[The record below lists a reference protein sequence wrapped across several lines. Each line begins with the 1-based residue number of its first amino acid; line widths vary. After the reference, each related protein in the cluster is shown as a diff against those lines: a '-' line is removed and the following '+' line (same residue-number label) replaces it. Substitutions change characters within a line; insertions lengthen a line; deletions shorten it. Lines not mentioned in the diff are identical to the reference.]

1 MNVSKNILYNKRYVA
16 GVIMFS
22 VGAFA
27 LLGIITAETLYPG
40 YSTLQE
46 ISDLGASRPPN
57 SIINQPSATIFN
69 LTMIISGALL
79 LTATYFVKK
88 SINKNL
94 LVIPLTLFSIGVLG
108 VGVFPGNVTPW
119 HGIFAL
125 ITFISGGIS
134 AAITYKVIEGPFK
147 YMSLIF
153 GGISLITLI
162 SVILLGEN
170 HPLIS
175 IGLGGLERW
184 VVYPVILW
192 VNGFGGYLLGTQN
205 QSQTLKDTAKTPDSI

>member
-1 MNVSKNILYNKRYVA
+1 MNISKRIFYNQKYIA
-16 GVIMFS
+16 GVIMFF

-27 LLGIITAETLYPG
+27 LMGIITSEALYPG

-57 SIINQPSATIFN
+57 SIIHQPSATIFN
-69 LTMIISGALL
+69 ITMIISGALL

-88 SINKNL
+88 TINKNL
-94 LVIPLTLFSIGVLG
+94 LVIPLAFFSIGIIG

-119 HGIFAL
+119 HMIFAL
-125 ITFISGGIS
+125 LTFISGGVS
-134 AAITYKVIEGPFK
+134 AAMAYKVISGPFR

-153 GGISLITLI
+153 GGISLITLVN
-162 SVILLGEN
+162 VIMLGEN
-170 HPLIS
+170 HPLMS

-192 VNGFGGYLLGTQN
+192 VNGFGGYLLG
-205 QSQTLKDTAKTPDSI
+205 SQAEE